1 MAMTGQCCGI
11 DEAIRYIKDIR
22 EIYEV
27 GIEQNEKGEL
37 VINRLEYHR
46 NQAEGVKPKYH
57 KGDCVKDWYTCRNCG
72 VRVEI
77 TFNFCPGCGY
87 RIRWDSTRCLTGL
100 PLVDAAERAKNESS
114 KESV

>member
-46 NQAEGVKPKYH
+46 NQAEGQKPKYH

-100 PLVDAAERAKNESS
+100 PLVDAAEV
-114 KESV
+114 KE

>member
-100 PLVDAAERAKNESS
+100 PLVDAAERAKDENSE
-114 KESV
+114 KSV

>member
-46 NQAEGVKPKYH
+46 NQAEGQKPKYH

-87 RIRWDSTRCLTGL
+87 RIRWDSCRCLTGL
-100 PLVDAAERAKNESS
+100 PLVDAAEAGKDG
-114 KESV
+114 

>member
-11 DEAIRYIKDIR
+11 DEAIRYIKDIQ

-46 NQAEGVKPKYH
+46 NQAEGQKPKYH

-100 PLVDAAERAKNESS
+100 PLVDAAEARKDD
-114 KESV
+114 K

>member
-100 PLVDAAERAKNESS
+100 PLVDAAERAKDGNSE
-114 KESV
+114 KSV